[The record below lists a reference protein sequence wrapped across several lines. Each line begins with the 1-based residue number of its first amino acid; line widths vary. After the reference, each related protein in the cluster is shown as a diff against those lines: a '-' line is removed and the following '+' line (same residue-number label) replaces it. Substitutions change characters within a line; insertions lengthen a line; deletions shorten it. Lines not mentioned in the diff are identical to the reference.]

1 MEKFQACGPFPHFH
15 VCYLRMF
22 AMFVCCVVLYP
33 PSPISTRVTR
43 TTQRIKKSLHT
54 IQTIDWTNSSQCFL
68 CLLSNC
74 QRFLGC
80 LEWFSCGVKTSHGRH
95 LVTWHPQPVPVVA
108 WVNISSINSFISN
121 YRLWYIYPKLV
132 AKSHLSQ
139 LVYQLWIDIK
149 ILNFLKYSTN
159 NAYFSVPLWW
169 I

>member
-1 MEKFQACGPFPHFH
+1 MQTIPTIPCLLSAISR
-15 VCYLRMF
+15 VRMF

-43 TTQRIKKSLHT
+43 TTRRIKKSLHT

-95 LVTWHPQPVPVVA
+95 LVTWHPQPVTVIA
-108 WVNISSINSFISN
+108 WVNIYQKSILFQQ
-121 YRLWYIYPKLV
+121 LFHKLPTV
-132 AKSHLSQ
+132 FNENALCLSKTTAAKPHICLY
-139 LVYQLWIDIK
+139 LY
-149 ILNFLKYSTN
+149 
-159 NAYFSVPLWW
+159 
-169 I
+169 